1 MANDSGTPRHQRQ
14 HNEAGDAGD
23 AATGQPGNRVAEL
36 ARVQIR
42 SLATSA
48 TPLINA
54 PALTG

>member
-14 HNEAGDAGD
+14 HNAVGD